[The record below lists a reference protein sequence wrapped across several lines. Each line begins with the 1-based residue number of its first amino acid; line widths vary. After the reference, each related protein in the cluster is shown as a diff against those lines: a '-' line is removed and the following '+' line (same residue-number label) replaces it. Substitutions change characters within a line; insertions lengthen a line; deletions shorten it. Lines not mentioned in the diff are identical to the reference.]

1 MSIQRCIQ
9 AGSVPVT
16 WQQVILEW
24 QMDWA
29 RAATYDAVMDI
40 LKQHAGAYGM
50 GVEYAYTMVL
60 GAPANQYPVYTPVK
74 AGQPA

>member
-1 MSIQRCIQ
+1 MAIQRCIQ
-9 AGSVPVT
+9 AGAVPVT

-29 RAATYDAVMDI
+29 RTETYDAVMDI

-50 GVEYAYTMVL
+50 GAEYATTMVH
-60 GAPANQYPVYTPVK
+60 GGPATSYPVYTPAV
-74 AGQPA
+74 PARS